1 MKKWILVGILIL
13 GAVLR
18 LIALDKYPSGFTPD
32 EASLGYDAYSIL
44 KTGKDQWGN
53 AFPLVLKSFGD
64 YKAPLYSYLDI
75 PFVVILG
82 LNKIAVRLPN
92 AVLGTLAI
100 VVTYLLVRKI
110 VGYKTALGAAFL
122 LAISP
127 WHIMMSR
134 GGFEANLTT
143 FFLPLGIY
151 LLLNKKLVLAAL
163 ALGLN
168 LFTYHSAKLVTPL
181 VVVLFIVIFRDE
193 ILKIDRKK
201 ILAGGLVFF
210 VFLAVTGY
218 TIFTGAG
225 ARVKDVSVFNGSL
238 EQGFNERQA
247 ALAVGE
253 NSYLAKLIHNKY
265 TVDVVR
271 FVSNY
276 VTYFSPSFLFTH
288 GPAEY
293 TYGMLPGEGVLYWFE
308 LPLLVLFFISFVKSR
323 ERKFFW
329 LILGWILV
337 AAIPASLA
345 TGPGYAGNRAVV
357 MLPAI
362 QVALALGLVEGWKYF
377 RNKNVVAGVF
387 VGFILLCFLGFLEN
401 YFVVSPAV
409 AAKDM
414 LYGNLEA
421 ANWLAQNVSKD
432 TNIVLDKGISEPHIY
447 VAFANKWD
455 PGEYQKQT
463 KKWDFEARGSKW
475 VDQLPE
481 YGLGNYT
488 FKAVHL
494 EEYLQSKNTLLV
506 ARPDVFPSEKLKF
519 KSINYPNGKVALD
532 FVMIDGFEK

>member
-1 MKKWILVGILIL
+1 MKKWILVGILVL

-32 EASLGYDAYSIL
+32 EASFGYDAYSIL
-44 KTGKDQWGN
+44 RTGKDQWGN

-75 PFVVILG
+75 PFVAILG

-110 VGYKTALGAAFL
+110 AGYKLSLIAAFL
-122 LAISP
+122 IAISP

-151 LLLNKKLVLAAL
+151 LLLDKKLVLAAL

-181 VVVLFIVIFRDE
+181 VLMIFIVIFRDE
-193 ILKIDRKK
+193 IFKIDRKK

-218 TIFTGAG
+218 TIFNGAG
-225 ARVKDVSVFNGSL
+225 ARVKDVSIFNGSL
-238 EQGFNERQA
+238 EEGFNERQV

-265 TVDVVR
+265 TVDIR
-271 FVSNY
+271 KFVSNY

-293 TYGMLPGEGVLYWFE
+293 TYGMLAGEGVLYWFE

-337 AAIPASLA
+337 APIPASLA
-345 TGPGYAGNRAVV
+345 TGLGYAGNRVV
-357 MLPAI
+357 IILPALSI
-362 QVALALGLVEGWKYF
+362 ALALGLVEGWKF
-377 RNKNVVAGVF
+377 LKNKYLAGVF
-387 VGFILLCFLGFLEN
+387 IVFCLLCFLGFLEN

-409 AAKDM
+409 AAKGM

-421 ANWLAQNVSKD
+421 ANWLAQDVGKN

-455 PGEYQKQT
+455 PAEYQGQT
-463 KKWDFEARGSKW
+463 KKWDFEARGLKW

-481 YGLGNYT
+481 YSLGNYI
-488 FKAVHL
+488 FKTVRL
-494 EEYLQSKNTLLV
+494 EQYLQSRNTLLV
-506 ARPDVFPSEKLKF
+506 ARPDIFPSEKLKF
-519 KSINYPNGKVALD
+519 KSINYPDGKTALD
-532 FVMIDGFEK
+532 FVMIDGHEK

>member
-1 MKKWILVGILIL
+1 MKKWILIGILIL
-13 GAVLR
+13 GVVLR

-32 EASLGYDAYSIL
+32 EASFGYDAYSIL
-44 KTGKDQWGN
+44 RTGKDQWGN

-64 YKAPLYSYLDI
+64 YKAPLYSYLDV
-75 PFVVILG
+75 PFVAIFG

-110 VGYKTALGAAFL
+110 AGYKLSLGAAFL

-134 GGFEANLTT
+134 GAFEANLTT

-151 LLLNKKLVLAAL
+151 LLLDKRLVLAAL

-181 VVVLFIVIFRDE
+181 VLVIFVVIFRDE
-193 ILKIDRKK
+193 ILKIDKKK
-201 ILAGGLVFF
+201 ILVGGLVFF
-210 VFLAVTGY
+210 IFLAVTGY
-218 TIFTGAG
+218 TIFNGAG
-225 ARVKDVSVFNGSL
+225 ARVKDVSIFNGSL

-276 VTYFSPSFLFTH
+276 VTYFSPSFLFTR

-293 TYGMLPGEGVLYWFE
+293 TYGMLPGEGILYWFE
-308 LPLLVLFFISFVKSR
+308 LPFLVLFFVSFVKSR

-337 AAIPASLA
+337 APIPASLA

-357 MLPAI
+357 MLPALSI
-362 QVALALGLVEGWKYF
+362 ALALGLVEGWKSF
-377 RNKNVVAGVF
+377 RNKNVVVGVF
-387 VGFILLCFLGFLEN
+387 VGFILLCFLGFFEN

-421 ANWLAQNVSKD
+421 ANWLAQDIGKN
-432 TNIVLDKGISEPHIY
+432 TNIILDKGISEPHIY

-455 PGEYQKQT
+455 PVEYQKQT
-463 KKWDFEARGSKW
+463 KKWDFEARGLKW

-481 YGLGNYT
+481 YSLGNYI
-488 FKAVHL
+488 FKTVHL

-506 ARPDVFPSEKLKF
+506 ARPDVFPSEKIKF
-519 KSINYPNGKVALD
+519 KSINYPDGKTALD
-532 FVMIDGFEK
+532 FVMIDGYEN